1 MKAIIYGDKGAPPT
15 MEHPL
20 PQIIMNTKKPKPTKF
35 TLLYNL
41 DVTVSGNRGEI
52 WKSRNKLGKEI
63 AKFLQEKYPDKKIEV
78 SIEEMRW

>member
-1 MKAIIYGDKGAPPT
+1 MKMTIYGDKGAPPT

-20 PQIIMNTKKPKPTKF
+20 PQIIINTKKPEPTSF

-41 DVTVSGNRGEI
+41 DVTVSGKKGEV

-63 AKFLQEKYPDKKIEV
+63 TKFLQEKYPDKKIRIT
-78 SIEEMRW
+78 IEEMGW